1 MTKTVI
7 FALCCIIAV
16 QGALLYQRTKERE
29 NELRNA
35 YQLGLIH
42 CERESLCK
50 NRLQYKVVQKCDSI
64 EFEYWLTHRV
74 N

>member
-1 MTKTVI
+1 MTKTSI

-16 QGALLYQRTKERE
+16 QGMFVFDLMNKSG

-50 NRLQYKVVQKCDSI
+50 NRLQYKIVQKCDSL
-64 EFEYWLTHRV
+64 EFEYWLTHHV